1 MNAQPNL
8 TTLDADKAI
17 RVVTDRM
24 EAMLKDPDIK
34 AVYRGIRNKELAD
47 KWLAQSA
54 IASLIVPVD
63 ERK

>member
-17 RVVTDRM
+17 QVVTDRM

-34 AVYRGIRNKELAD
+34 ALYRSIRNKELAD